1 MASGQSHCSGFDST
15 SRIISTFIS
24 LSVVQNMSPFIY
36 FHSGN
41 LFVHL
46 IMEGRSAAPD
56 RCF

>member
-1 MASGQSHCSGFDST
+1 MASGQSQRSGFDST
-15 SRIISTFIS
+15 STIISTFIS

-41 LFVHL
+41 LFVYL
-46 IMEGRSAAPD
+46 IMEGRCAAPD

>member
-1 MASGQSHCSGFDST
+1 MASGQLQRSGFDST
-15 SRIISTFIS
+15 STIISTFIS

-41 LFVHL
+41 LFVYL
-46 IMEGRSAAPD
+46 TMEGRSAAPD